1 MNKHYGQ
8 IVEYVVRKAGYNAA
22 DLALKTNSNKRNIYH
37 LFQAKNLR
45 TDIIYNIG
53 CIIKHDFSQEF
64 PELFQNKKSEE
75 DYTKHKKSLIIDNNQ
90 RANIFIIDDT
100 ELDIVIFKMT
110 LKKVLKDSQV
120 NVFYNGE
127 SAISKLLEISINEP
141 GFLPDHIFL
150 DLNMPVMDGWDFL
163 EEFHRLNIDP
173 LHKVKIHIL
182 SSSIFYSEIKRSLS
196 NPLVGDFISKPVELE
211 KIKTIFEMD
220 P

>member
-22 DLALKTNSNKRNIYH
+22 DLALRTNTNKRNIYH
-37 LFQAKNLR
+37 LFQARSLR
-45 TDIIYNIG
+45 TDIIYKIG
-53 CIIKHDFSQEF
+53 CVIQHDFAQEF
-64 PELFQNKKSEE
+64 PELFHNKNSGD
-75 DYTKHKKSLIIDNNQ
+75 DYTRDKKSLNTDSNKP
-90 RANIFIIDDT
+90 AKIFIIDDI
-100 ELDIVIFKMT
+100 ELDIVIFKIT
-110 LKKVLKDSQV
+110 LNRVLKDSNV

-141 GFLPDHIFL
+141 AFLPDHIFL

-182 SSSIFYSEIKRSLS
+182 SSSIFYSEIEKLLS
-196 NPLVGDFISKPVELE
+196 NPLVGNFISKPVELE
-211 KIKTIFEMD
+211 KIKTIFQIEL
-220 P
+220 